1 MTDQT
6 PEPTKPSEPTTPSQP
21 TTPSAA
27 PAGWYPDPQNP
38 GQQRYW
44 DGSAWAAPVAPVPS
58 VAPAPG
64 AAPVAGQTT
73 STNAIVGLVLAIVSW
88 VVCPII
94 AAIVALVLAQS
105 SSKEIAASDG
115 RIGGAGLNTATRII
129 AWINI
134 AVSIVAGIAIAALA
148 AFGVIFSANVA
159 ATLDPAVNSRTG
171 LADGSYVMDPQRW
184 VSINDECT
192 YGGSAF
198 TLEQGGA
205 GDVTVYG
212 RGPIECPDLREISAV
227 YFEVRG
233 GVARIID
240 VE

>member
-1 MTDQT
+1 MSEQT
-6 PEPTKPSEPTTPSQP
+6 PDPTV
-21 TTPSAA
+21 PSAA

-44 DGSAWAAPVAPVPS
+44 DGSAWTAAAPAAPTAPAVPS
-58 VAPAPG
+58 PS
-64 AAPVAGQTT
+64 PVATPVT

-94 AAIVALVLAQS
+94 AAIVALVLAHS

-115 RIGGAGLNTATRII
+115 RVGGAGLNTATRII

-134 AVSIVAGIAIAALA
+134 GVSIVAGLVIAALV
-148 AFGVIFSANVA
+148 AFGVVFSANVA
-159 ATLDPAVNSRTG
+159 ATLDPTINARTG
-171 LADGSYVMDPQRW
+171 LADGQYSLNPSTR
-184 VSINDECT
+184 ITLIDECSYAGT
-192 YGGSAF
+192 ASMPGNAN
-198 TLEQGGA
+198 L

-212 RGPIECPDLREISAV
+212 QGPVECPDLV
-227 YFEVRG
+227 QVTVVLFEVRD
-233 GVARIID
+233 GVARIIS

>member
-1 MTDQT
+1 MSEQT
-6 PEPTKPSEPTTPSQP
+6 PDPSV
-21 TTPSAA
+21 PSAA

-44 DGSAWAAPVAPVPS
+44 DGSAWAAAAAPP
-58 VAPAPG
+58 APAAPG
-64 AAPVAGQTT
+64 VAPVAGPTT

-94 AAIVALVLAQS
+94 AAIVALVLAHS
-105 SSKEIAASDG
+105 SDKEIKASG
-115 RIGGAGLNTATRII
+115 GTVGGAGLNTATRII

-134 AVSIVAGIAIAALA
+134 GVSIVAGLVIAALA

-159 ATLDPAVNSRTG
+159 ATLDPSINSRTG
-171 LADGSYVMDPQRW
+171 LADGQYALSPSTR
-184 VSINDECT
+184 INLIDECS
-192 YGGSAF
+192 YGGTASMPGNAN
-198 TLEQGGA
+198 L

-212 RGPIECPDLREISAV
+212 QGPVECPDLTQV
-227 YFEVRG
+227 TVVLFEVRD
-233 GVARIID
+233 GVARIIS